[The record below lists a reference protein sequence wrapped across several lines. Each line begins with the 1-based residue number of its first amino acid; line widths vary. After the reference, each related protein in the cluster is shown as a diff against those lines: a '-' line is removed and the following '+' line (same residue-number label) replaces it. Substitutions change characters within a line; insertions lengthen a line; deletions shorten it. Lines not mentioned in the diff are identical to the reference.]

1 MRLRLALAV
10 CLCLFVTHVYGDSPV
25 EFNRDVRP
33 ILSDKCYACHGP
45 DEKTRE
51 ADLRLD
57 DRQAALADLGG
68 HRAIVEGKAQD
79 SELMRRITASDESE
93 LMPPADHGKP
103 LTKTEIELLRK
114 WINQGAKYQQ
124 HWSLTPLA
132 RPAVPEK
139 AAENTVNPI
148 DAFIQRKLKQEG
160 LAPSPT
166 ADPRTLVRRLSF
178 DLTGLPPEP
187 AVVAAFSAD
196 PSQEAYQ
203 RLVDQFLSSPHYG
216 ERMALYWLD
225 LVRYADTLGYHG
237 DQVHSVSP
245 YRDYV
250 INAFN
255 SNKPFDEFT
264 TEQLAGDLLPDASL
278 WQKVASTY
286 NRLNRAS
293 AEGGVQ
299 PKEYLAKY
307 SADRVRTTGAVWLGS
322 TLGCAECHDHKF
334 DPFTTKDF
342 YRFAAFFADIK
353 EQGIVSGANH
363 VAQLPVPTEEQARR
377 MQELDVA
384 LQQAETEFARTT
396 PELQSDRTRWE
407 QEIKAGTERW
417 TVWKPQQVRSE
428 GGANLK
434 VLEDGSVLASG
445 KNPAHDV
452 YVLDFSDSPLPGDKP
467 FALRLELLP
476 DKSLPQ
482 QGPGRA
488 GNGNLVLNAVE
499 MKVNQ
504 SPVKWQKAN
513 ASHSQASHSPEYVIT
528 GDKHGWA
535 ILPQIGRRQQLLLA
549 GEVTQPKKEQPKTE
563 EPETEEPGKAETAK
577 KQEEKNTCEI
587 RLVQNFV
594 NDHNLGRF
602 RISFS
607 NDVDISKPGVS
618 ASEAL
623 LELVKL
629 PADKRSAEQQKQIE
643 AAFRE
648 ATPLL
653 SKERAQ
659 LAQLRT
665 EKDQLEKSIVTTLA
679 TSATEPRTMR
689 VLPRGNWM
697 DDSGDI
703 IEPGVPHFLTQI
715 EVPAKARPTRLDLA
729 RWLTSRDNP
738 LVARTF
744 VNRLWMLMFGQG
756 LARSVDDLGS
766 QGEMPTHPELLD
778 WLAAEF
784 VESGWD
790 VKHLL
795 RLMVTSHTYQQSSA
809 LPAALRERDPYNRL
823 YARQSRWRLEAEMV
837 RDNALFLSGLLN
849 QEIGGVSA
857 KPYQPAGY
865 WAQLNFP
872 KRTYQQ
878 DHGPQQYRRGLYT
891 HWQRT
896 FLHPSLLA
904 FDAPAREECTAQRSR
919 SNTPLQSLVLLND
932 PTFVESARVLA
943 TRILQESQQSGFEER
958 LNWLTQHTLMRAAR
972 DDEKILLK
980 SLYDADL
987 KLYREQKAEA
997 DRILSVGLA
1006 KPSGNFDPAELAAW
1020 ISVTRAVLNLHETIT
1035 RY

>member
-1 MRLRLALAV
+1 MRDMRLNLAV
-10 CLCLFVTHVYGDSPV
+10 AICLCFWATGVFGDAPV
-25 EFNRDVRP
+25 EFNRDIRP
-33 ILSDKCYACHGP
+33 ILSDKCFACHGP

-57 DRQAALADLGG
+57 DRASALADLDG
-68 HRAIVEGKAQD
+68 HRAIIEGKAEE
-79 SELMRRITASDESE
+79 SELIRRIISTDESE
-93 LMPPADHGKP
+93 LMPPADHDKP
-103 LTKTEIELLRK
+103 LTKAEIDLLRK
-114 WINQGAKYQQ
+114 WINQGAQYQQ
-124 HWSLTPLA
+124 HWSLTPLV
-132 RPAVPEK
+132 RPGIPAKK
-139 AAENTVNPI
+139 AAKAVNPI
-148 DAFIQRKLKQEG
+148 DVFIQRKLKLEG
-160 LAPSPT
+160 FAPSAT

-178 DLTGLPPEP
+178 DLTGLPPDP

-196 PSQEAYQ
+196 PSPEAYA
-203 RLVDQFLSSPHYG
+203 RLVDQLLSSPHYG
-216 ERMALYWLD
+216 ERMTMYWLD

-237 DQVHSVSP
+237 DQVQSVSP

-264 TEQLAGDLLPDASL
+264 TEQLAGDLLPDATLS
-278 WQKVASTY
+278 QKVASTY

-322 TLGCAECHDHKF
+322 TIGCAECHDHKF

-363 VAQLPVPTEEQARR
+363 VAKLPVPSEAESQRLK
-377 MQELDVA
+377 ELSVA

-396 PELQSDRTRWE
+396 PELQADRSRWE
-407 QEIKAGTERW
+407 QEVKNGTDRW
-417 TVWKPQQVRSE
+417 TVWKPKQVRSE
-428 GGANLK
+428 GGAKLK
-434 VLEDGSVLASG
+434 VLDDGSVLASG

-452 YVLDFSDSPLPGDKP
+452 YVLDFSDSELPADKP

-476 DKSLPQ
+476 DKSLPR

-488 GNGNLVLNAVE
+488 GNGNLVLNGVE
-499 MKVNQ
+499 MTVNQ
-504 SPVKWQKAN
+504 SPVQWQKAT
-513 ASHSQASHSPEYVIT
+513 ASHSQASHSPEYVIN
-528 GDKHGWA
+528 GHKHGWA
-535 ILPQIGRRQQLLLA
+535 ILPQIGKRQQLLLA
-549 GEVTQPKKEQPKTE
+549 GQVTKPKKDT
-563 EPETEEPGKAETAK
+563 TAN
-577 KQEEKNTCEI
+577 KQDNQGACEM
-587 RLVQNFV
+587 RLVQNYV
-594 NDHNLGRF
+594 NQHNLGRF

-607 NDVDISKPGVS
+607 TDIDISKPGVS
-618 ASEAL
+618 ASEQL
-623 LELVKL
+623 QELVKL
-629 PADKRSAEQQKQIE
+629 PVEKRSTEQQQQID

-653 SKERAQ
+653 SKARAQ

-665 EKDQLEKSIVTTLA
+665 ENDQLQKRIVTTLA
-679 TSATEPRTMR
+679 TSTTKPRTMR

-703 IEPGVPHFLTQI
+703 VEPGVPHFLSQI
-715 EVPAKARPTRLDLA
+715 KSPENARATRLDLA

-744 VNRLWMLMFGQG
+744 VNRLWMLLYGQG

-778 WLAAEF
+778 WLASEF

-790 VKHLL
+790 IKHMIQ
-795 RLMVTSHTYQQSSA
+795 LMVSSHAYQQSSA
-809 LPAALRERDPYNRL
+809 LPAVLRERDPYNRL
-823 YARQSRWRLEAEMV
+823 YARQSRWRLEAEMI
-837 RDNALFLSGLLN
+837 RDNALSLSGLLN
-849 QEIGGVSA
+849 PKIGGVSV

-878 DHGPQQYRRGLYT
+878 DNGSQQYRRGLYT

-904 FDAPAREECTAQRSR
+904 FDAPAREECTAQRPR

-943 TRILQESQQSGFEER
+943 TRVLQESQQTEFEAR
-958 LNWLTQHTLMRAAR
+958 LNWFTQHTLMRAPR
-972 DDEKILLK
+972 DDEKTLLK
-980 SLYDADL
+980 SLYEEDL
-987 KLYREQKAEA
+987 KVYRKQQADAE
-997 DRILSVGLA
+997 RVLSVGLA
-1006 KPSGNFDPAELAAW
+1006 KPSPGELDPAELAAW
-1020 ISVTRAVLNLHETIT
+1020 TSVARAVLNLHETIT

>member
-1 MRLRLALAV
+1 MRLSIVIAV
-10 CLCLFVTHVYGDSPV
+10 CLCFRGAGAFAEAPV
-25 EFNRDVRP
+25 EFNRDIRP
-33 ILSDKCYACHGP
+33 ILSDKCFACHGP

-57 DRQAALADLGG
+57 DREAALVDLGG
-68 HRAIVEGKAQD
+68 HRAIVAGKAAE
-79 SELMRRITASDESE
+79 SELMRRILATDESE
-93 LMPPADHGKP
+93 LMPPADHDKP
-103 LTKTEIELLRK
+103 LTKAEIELLRN
-114 WINQGAKYQQ
+114 WINQGAQYQQ
-124 HWSLTPLA
+124 HWSLTPLV
-132 RPAVPEK
+132 RPDIPAK
-139 AAENTVNPI
+139 TAAATVNPV
-148 DAFIQRKLKQEG
+148 DGFIQRKLKQEG
-160 LAPSPT
+160 FASSPT

-187 AVVAAFSAD
+187 SVVAAFAAD
-196 PSQEAYQ
+196 PSEEAYS
-203 RLVDQFLSSPHYG
+203 RLVDQYLSSPHFG

-237 DQVHSVSP
+237 DQVQSVSP

-255 SNKPFDEFT
+255 SNKPFDQFT
-264 TEQLAGDLLPDASL
+264 TEQLAGDLLPEATL

-363 VAQLPVPTEEQARR
+363 VAKLQVPTEAQAKRT
-377 MQELDVA
+377 QELDVS
-384 LQQAETEFARTT
+384 LKQAETEFAKTT
-396 PELQSDRTRWE
+396 PELQADRSRWE
-407 QEIKAGTERW
+407 QEIKTGTDRW
-417 TVWKPQQVRSE
+417 TVWKPKQVRSE
-428 GGANLK
+428 GGAKLK

-445 KNPAHDV
+445 KNPAKDV
-452 YVLDFSDSPLPGDKP
+452 YVLDFSDSKLPDDKP
-467 FALRLELLP
+467 FALRIELMP

-499 MKVNQ
+499 MTVNDA
-504 SPVKWQKAN
+504 PVKWQKAT
-513 ASHSQASHSPEYVIT
+513 ASHSQGNHSPEYVIN
-528 GDKHGWA
+528 GHKNGWA
-535 ILPQIGRRQQLLLA
+535 ILPHIGKRQQMLLA
-549 GEVTQPKKEQPKTE
+549 GKLTEPKNGK
-563 EPETEEPGKAETAK
+563 PETEEFNTEEPAK
-577 KQEEKNTCEI
+577 KEDEKNTCEI

-594 NDHNLGRF
+594 AGHNLGRF

-607 NDVDISKPGVS
+607 TNVDISKPEVS
-618 ASEAL
+618 ASEQL
-623 LELVKL
+623 QELVTL
-629 PADKRSAEQQKQIE
+629 PAEKRTAEQQKQIDT
-643 AAFRE
+643 AFRE

-659 LAQLRT
+659 LAQLRK

-679 TSATEPRTMR
+679 TSATKPRTMR

-703 IEPGVPHFLTQI
+703 VEPGVPHFLSQI
-715 EVPAKARPTRLDLA
+715 KVAENTRPTRLDLA
-729 RWLTSRDNP
+729 RWMTARENP

-778 WLAAEF
+778 WLATEF

-790 VKHLL
+790 VKHML

-809 LPAALRERDPYNRL
+809 LPDALRERDPYNRL
-823 YARQSRWRLEAEMV
+823 YARQSRWRLEAEMI
-837 RDNALFLSGLLN
+837 RDNALALSGLLN
-849 QEIGGVSA
+849 EEIGGVSA

-878 DHGPQQYRRGLYT
+878 DNGPQQYRRGLYT

-904 FDAPAREECTAQRSR
+904 FDAPAREECTARRPR

-943 TRILQESQQSGFEER
+943 TRVLKESPKSEFEAR
-958 LNWLTQHTLMRAAR
+958 LNWLTQQTLMRAPR
-972 DDEKILLK
+972 DDEKTLLK
-980 SLYDADL
+980 SLYEADL
-987 KLYREQKAEA
+987 KLYQTQQAEA
-997 DRILSVGLA
+997 ERILSVGLA
-1006 KPSGNFDPAELAAW
+1006 KPSGDIDPAELAAW
-1020 ISVTRAVLNLHETIT
+1020 TSVARAVLNLHETIT